1 MRRSRV
7 GSLAAECRHASG
19 KRLGS
24 SIFALLLATAG
35 MLALAPAARAQYRGD
50 LSTSVLDANTGNV
63 LQQDN
68 PDLERFPA
76 SLTKL
81 MTLYM
86 AFEALRDRRIT
97 LDSEVP
103 VSDHAASMQPSKLG
117 LLPGSYL
124 TVQEAVL
131 ALVTKSANDA
141 ASALGE
147 LLGGDEDRFG
157 QMMTLRARALG
168 MTHTTFRNASG
179 LPDPDQMTTAGDLA
193 LLARHLISDFPDQY
207 HYFSV
212 PYFWFHGR
220 MIPNH
225 DPMLR
230 SYPGADGLKTGFT
243 DAAGLNL
250 VTSAVRGN
258 VRLIGVVLGA
268 RTSGQRSNVMTALL
282 NDGFSQE
289 GVPVPAPVP
298 APRSFGHG
306 AGVVMAA
313 DTLMIGPIAHGRHHL
328 ARWGRGGF
336 VHAVAARFGGGRRHV
351 MRMEAAVTDT
361 IARGGA
367 RVRAIHA
374 LRPFG
379 HRHGAHHMVA
389 RAGRQH
395 AVNTLF
401 ADESRGVVERA

>member
-1 MRRSRV
+1 M
-7 GSLAAECRHASG
+7 
-19 KRLGS
+19 
-24 SIFALLLATAG
+24 
-35 MLALAPAARAQYRGD
+35 MAPGARAQYRGD
-50 LSTSVLDANTGNV
+50 LSTIVLDASSGNV
-63 LQQDN
+63 LQQNN

-86 AFEALRDRRIT
+86 TFEALRDRRVT
-97 LDSEVP
+97 LDSDVP
-103 VSDHAASMQPSKLG
+103 VSDHAASMEPSKLG

-147 LLGGDEDRFG
+147 MLGGDEDRFG

-193 LLARHLISDFPDQY
+193 LLARHLIADFPDQY

-230 SYPGADGLKTGFT
+230 TYPGADGLKTGFT

-289 GVPVPAPVP
+289 GVPVPAPLP
-298 APRSFGHG
+298 AARGFGHRG
-306 AGVVMAA
+306 GGVVMAA

-328 ARWGRGGF
+328 SRWSGRGL
-336 VHAVAARFGGGRRHV
+336 VREVAARLGGGRRHLI
-351 MRMEAAVTDT
+351 RMEAAVTET

-374 LRPFG
+374 LRPLG
-379 HRHGAHHMVA
+379 HHHGAHHLVA

-395 AVNTLF
+395 ATNTLF
-401 ADESRGVVERA
+401 ADESAKAIERG